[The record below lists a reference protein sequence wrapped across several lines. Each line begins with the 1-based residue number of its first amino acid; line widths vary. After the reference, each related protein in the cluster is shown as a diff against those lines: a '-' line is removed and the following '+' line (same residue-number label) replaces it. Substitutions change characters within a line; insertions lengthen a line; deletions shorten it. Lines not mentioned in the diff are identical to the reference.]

1 MPSLNQAAPLAGHR
15 VVEPAGPPQ
24 YSRLDQPRLGV
35 LWLRPPRPGDQY
47 ARGIA
52 VPLPSK
58 HESDAEV
65 RSKGHRIAGE
75 YLLVGPAR
83 VLESTVI
90 PGVVTPGL
98 LRRER
103 PNAKRQRHNGSW
115 RDSPP
120 P

>member
-1 MPSLNQAAPLAGHR
+1 MVVPLRRIQVTAPGADASLPERCLGQPWLFGEYAVIPGHR

-47 ARGIA
+47 ERGIA
-52 VPLPSK
+52 VPSPSK

-75 YLLVGPAR
+75 YLL
-83 VLESTVI
+83 
-90 PGVVTPGL
+90 
-98 LRRER
+98 
-103 PNAKRQRHNGSW
+103 
-115 RDSPP
+115 
-120 P
+120 